1 MREHGVKESWSKLFV
16 ISESCASLTPICFTR
31 NGDVMMEVDGGKL
44 VIFNLKENTRRIIS
58 LYDHKDRGLNVVA
71 YVESL
76 IFPKAHG
83 GNENKGKR
91 F

>member
-1 MREHGVKESWSKLFV
+1 M
-16 ISESCASLTPICFTR
+16 CPICFTR

>member
-1 MREHGVKESWSKLFV
+1 M
-16 ISESCASLTPICFTR
+16 CPICFTR

-44 VIFNLKENTRRIIS
+44 IVFNLKENTRRIIS

-76 IFPKAHG
+76 IFPNHMVGMKTRG
-83 GNENKGKR
+83 SDSK
-91 F
+91 